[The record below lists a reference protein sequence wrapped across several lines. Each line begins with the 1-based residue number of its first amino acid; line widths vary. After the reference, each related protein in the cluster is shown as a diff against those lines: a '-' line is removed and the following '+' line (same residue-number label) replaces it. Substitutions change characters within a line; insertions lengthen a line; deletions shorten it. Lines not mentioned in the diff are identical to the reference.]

1 MNKTK
6 MILAVTG
13 GVIGLAVLVAA
24 YFTWS
29 AFSAK
34 TAAMEGDDEE
44 GTDGLETVQSKAQT
58 LSRKPVYPCAES
70 LREIESSR
78 TAVVDWQKEAMKL
91 ASRGDRLIEKK
102 TPAQFKTDIVAD
114 AKLLMNL
121 PGAAEGKLTKPD
133 FAFGPFKDYIV
144 GGKMPAESEL
154 ALIQRKWDDVETVI
168 RILAPTNGTGIA
180 ELTDIAFKETKEADD
195 AAKDKGKK
203 AKDRGRKA
211 KGQKEASESAG
222 PSSYTYVLSFTTKP
236 AGLVR
241 ALNAFV
247 VSERFIVVEDFAFT
261 RTKDA
266 IVDALGGDEKKAA
279 SAASGGRRG
288 RRGRRAEAEAA
299 PASDA
304 KDESGSKGRIVTDPQ
319 TDDPMAVVLTL
330 TVRDFNSREEEEKK

>member
-70 LREIESSR
+70 LREIESNR
-78 TAVVDWQKEAMKL
+78 TAVVDWQKEAVKL

-133 FAFGPFKDYIV
+133 FAFGPFKDYIA

-168 RILAPTNGTGIA
+168 RILAPTNGAGIA
-180 ELTDIAFKETKEADD
+180 ELTDIAFKEAKEADD
-195 AAKDKGKK
+195 AAKDKDKK
-203 AKDRGRKA
+203 AKNRRSKA
-211 KGQKEASESAG
+211 KDKKEASESAG

-247 VSERFIVVEDFAFT
+247 VSERFIVVDDFAFT

-266 IVDALGGDEKKAA
+266 IVEALGGDEKKAA
-279 SAASGGRRG
+279 AATTGRRG
-288 RRGRRAEAEAA
+288 RRGRRAEADAA
-299 PASDA
+299 PSADA
-304 KDESGSKGRIVTDPQ
+304 KDDSAAKGRIVTDPQ
-319 TDDPMAVVLTL
+319 TDEPMSVVMTL
-330 TVRDFNSREEEEKK
+330 TVRDFNSLEEVKK